1 VKGGLSAGLT
11 TRGWSLLGA
20 AAVGALGAYLFGVE
34 ELYPLSLAAVVV
46 VVVARLWAAGGGPR
60 RVEVSRR
67 VHPER
72 VPAGA
77 EARVEL
83 VVTNQGRRTTPPLEA
98 ADCFDAGRRWA
109 RFAIGPLAPG
119 ETRRASY
126 RLPTSRRGIFRLG
139 PLQLQAADPMGL
151 AHQTSVV
158 ASKTSVTVHPRFSVV
173 PVQGTSSH
181 RDADLR
187 QALPVM
193 SRGSTEF
200 YALRGYVPG
209 DDLRHVH
216 WPSTARLDDLVVR
229 QPENVRWGRIT
240 VAADV
245 RAPVHAGDSLEDVL
259 SATASIAVSSLRAG
273 LEVRVVTSAGFDSG
287 HGSGTLHGPHLLDGL
302 AAAEP
307 HGGPSPA
314 PFRTAGGEPVV
325 VVTTDRC
332 AASDFEAV
340 IGGGA
345 ARGAMA
351 VVFET
356 PGGPPRGAGRFP
368 CTTVR
373 VPLGVPFTAAWSEVA
388 ARC

>member
-1 VKGGLSAGLT
+1 MSRGASAGLT
-11 TRGWSLLGA
+11 TRGWSLLVA
-20 AAVGALGAYLFGVE
+20 AAVGALCAYLVGVE

-46 VVVARLWAAGGGPR
+46 VTAARLWAASGGPR
-60 RVEVSRR
+60 AVEVSRR

-83 VVTNQGRRTTPPLEA
+83 VVANQGRRTTPPLEA
-98 ADCFDAGRRWA
+98 ADCFDGGRRWA
-109 RFAIGPLAPG
+109 RFAIAPLAPG

-139 PLQLQAADPMGL
+139 PLELHATDPMGL
-151 AHQTSVV
+151 AHRTTVV

-187 QALPVM
+187 QPLPIM

-240 VAADV
+240 VAADA
-245 RAPVHAGDSLEDVL
+245 RASLHAGDSIEEVL

-273 LEVRVVTSAGFDSG
+273 LEVRVVTSDGFDSG
-287 HGSGTLHGPHLLDGL
+287 HGSGAAHGPHILDGL
-302 AAAEP
+302 AAAEA
-307 HGGPSPA
+307 HGGLSPT
-314 PFRTAGGEPVV
+314 PFRAAGGEPVV

-332 AASDFEAV
+332 APSDFEPL

-345 ARGAMA
+345 GRGATA

-356 PGGPPRGAGRFP
+356 PGGPPRGGLLP

-373 VPLGVPFTAAWSEVA
+373 VPLGVPFTTAWSEAA